1 MIRFVKSW
9 RICFLLPGRGVQR
22 SQQKT
27 VEAHLEECVRCRDLA
42 KAMQTDFACMK
53 EENDRR
59 ERDDQ
64 REIDALRRVKRRSRI
79 RTAVIA
85 VVVAVCMAFGA
96 VAVYSLI
103 GNGFSIRNRT
113 ARQERSGCFRS
124 GGRMERSLRKSD
136 GARKGL
142 RGTLY
147 PVVSFLDRS
156 DDISYGGDGRQ
167 IPSKLEV
174 AFPEGNS
181 EQKYMVEDISLI
193 QDLIDDGDGSIGG
206 KIYREEGLDAMFT
219 GLWLPARQRRW
230 RTRPATTF

>member
-1 MIRFVKSW
+1 
-9 RICFLLPGRGVQR
+9 
-22 SQQKT
+22 
-27 VEAHLEECVRCRDLA
+27 
-42 KAMQTDFACMK
+42 
-53 EENDRR
+53 
-59 ERDDQ
+59 
-64 REIDALRRVKRRSRI
+64 
-79 RTAVIA
+79 
-85 VVVAVCMAFGA
+85 MAFGA

-113 ARQERSGCFRS
+113 ARQEAERLLQVWREDGTEAFVNQ
-124 GGRMERSLRKSD
+124 MEPEKAYEALC
-136 GARKGL
+136 
-142 RGTLY
+142 T

-193 QDLIDDGDGSIGG
+193 QDLIDDGMAASEG
-206 KIYREEGLDAMFT
+206 KFTGKRGWMPMFT